1 VILTYPDVTLKTR
14 RIVSSRFGWKLRTG
28 HWLTT
33 TDQKCAVILPGR
45 GDFLEKYT
53 GLAAMLS
60 MRGYAVYSLD
70 WPGQGGSE
78 RLAQHP
84 QAGHID
90 SYEDYVVVFEEFLEM
105 YSLMSQPAVWI
116 SYSMGSLIALLTL
129 AARRYSVDRLVLLSP
144 MFGFPDNLPEPLVH
158 TLAAATCWLGLA
170 RHFAIGEQPTNVSSW
185 RFSRSQVSSD
195 ATSFEVFKTF
205 LSHHPE
211 YVFGGSTW
219 GWVKASLEA
228 FYAVRRLELA
238 QLHLPI
244 LHIAAQDEQTVSR
257 KWAAYI
263 TGKLPNITSYTL
275 PSKHDLLL
283 GGTAVT
289 DRLFHY
295 IDTFITKEP

>member
-1 VILTYPDVTLKTR
+1 MILTHPDDTLETR
-14 RIVSSRFGWKLRTG
+14 RIVSPRFGWHLRTG

-33 TDQKCAVILPGR
+33 APKKCAVILPGR

-53 GLAAMLS
+53 GLAAMLTL
-60 MRGYAVYSLD
+60 RGYAVYSLD
-70 WPGQGGSE
+70 WPSQGGSE

-90 SYEDYVVVFEEFLEM
+90 SYQDYVAVFEEFLEM
-105 YSLMSQPAVWI
+105 YSLVSQPAVWI
-116 SYSMGSLIALLTL
+116 SYSMGGLIALLTL
-129 AARRYSVDRLVLLSP
+129 ATQHYSVDRLILLTP
-144 MFGFPDNLPEPLVH
+144 MFGFADNLPEPLVYA
-158 TLAAATCWLGLA
+158 LAAAACWLGLA
-170 RHFAIGEQPTNVSSW
+170 RHFAIGELPTNVSSW
-185 RFSRSQVSSD
+185 RFPHSQVSSD
-195 ATSFEVFKTF
+195 AISFEAFKTF

-228 FYAVRRLELA
+228 FYTVRRFELA
-238 QLHLPI
+238 QLHFPI
-244 LHIAAQDEQTVSR
+244 LHISAQDEQTVSR

-263 TGKLPNITSYTL
+263 TGQLPNITSYTL

-289 DRLFHY
+289 ESLFHY
-295 IDTFITKEP
+295 IDTFITEES